1 MQINP
6 GGRLATKDVM
16 GRDNEI
22 DRYWQVL
29 ERQGLVISAE
39 RRIGKTHIVLK
50 MRDECRSGYL
60 PFYQDLEAVHS
71 MPQLI
76 GAIYGT
82 VQQSLSA
89 PSNLELLPSLK
100 LKFKAFVAKWS
111 SLLPRKIAGVDLP
124 TSDSTWQALL
134 SEAFDDLSA
143 MADSRV
149 ILLLW
154 DEFPLMLHN
163 LQRRAGPDSAI
174 QLLDHLRA
182 IRLRHAGS
190 LRLLFTG
197 SIGLRLVLRSL
208 RAAGNTN
215 DPINDMQS
223 LTVPPMAHQ
232 DTTNLAEALL
242 EETRAGR
249 SQIPDLASRIASAVG
264 GFPYHIH
271 HVVDQLHQLGR
282 PPLIEDVSTAVNN
295 LIYDP
300 HDPADFNNY
309 VNRLSSYY
317 AADQRVLALVVLD
330 TIASLSSPTP
340 VPKLLNLCRHRDPSL
355 EDEKLRDILTV
366 LAEDHYIEPRK
377 SADGMVYDF
386 RWLLVKRWWQEKRS

>member
-16 GRDNEI
+16 GRDGEI
-22 DRYWQVL
+22 ARYWQVI

-50 MRDECRSGYL
+50 MRDECRGGYL

-71 MPQLI
+71 IPELI
-76 GAIYGT
+76 RAVYGT

-89 PSNLELLPSLK
+89 SPNLELLPSLELK
-100 LKFKAFVAKWS
+100 LKAFVAKWS
-111 SLLPRKIAGVDLP
+111 SLLPSKISGVDLP
-124 TSDSTWQALL
+124 TGGSTWQVIL
-134 SEAFDDLSA
+134 SEAFDDLIGI
-143 MADSRV
+143 ADNQV

-163 LQRRAGPDSAI
+163 LQRRAGPDAAI

-197 SIGLRLVLRSL
+197 SIGLHLVLRSL

-215 DPINDMQS
+215 DPVNDMLS

-232 DTTNLAEALL
+232 DTTNLAAALL
-242 EETRAGR
+242 EETCASR
-249 SQIPDLASRIASAVG
+249 SQIPDLASRIASEVG
-264 GFPYHIH
+264 GFPYYVH
-271 HVVDQLHQLGR
+271 HVVDQLDQLRR
-282 PPLIEDVSTAVNN
+282 PSLLEDVSVAVDN
-295 LIYDP
+295 LVYDP
-300 HDPADFNNY
+300 HDPANFNYY

-317 AADQRVLALVVLD
+317 AADEGALALIVLD
-330 TIASLSSPTP
+330 TIAGLPSP
-340 VPKLLNLCRHRDPSL
+340 VPIPKLINLCRHRDPSL
-355 EDEKLRDILTV
+355 EDERLRDVLTV

-377 SADGMVYDF
+377 SADGMAYDF
-386 RWLLVKRWWQEKRS
+386 RWRLVKRWWKEKRL